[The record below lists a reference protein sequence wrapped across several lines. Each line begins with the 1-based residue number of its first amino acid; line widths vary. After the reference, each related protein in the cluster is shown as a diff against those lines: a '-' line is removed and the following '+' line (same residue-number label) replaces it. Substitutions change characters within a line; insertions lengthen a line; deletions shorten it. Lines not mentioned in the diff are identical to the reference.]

1 MMTVERGFRRLTAV
15 ISVVIFCLALAPAGY
30 VSLRFWAIDLH
41 DRCTAKTWEEGKEF
55 HLQPDRRLDYVMG
68 KCGDN
73 PVYEY
78 MVTFVMV
85 VNWWI
90 LYPTGGLD
98 WILDRGPHWLLWSL
112 RGQLVMFVTESVVA
126 GAVLALV
133 PWMVFRV
140 LSWGRARVRWA

>member
-1 MMTVERGFRRLTAV
+1 V
-15 ISVVIFCLALAPAGY
+15 I
-30 VSLRFWAIDLH
+30 
-41 DRCTAKTWEEGKEF
+41 
-55 HLQPDRRLDYVMG
+55 G

-90 LYPTGGLD
+90 LYLTGGLD
-98 WILDRGPHWLLWSL
+98 WIPDRGLHWLLWSL

-133 PWMVFRV
+133 PWLVFRV
-140 LSWGRARVRWA
+140 LSWVAHGFAGRD